1 MMDIMEY
8 AVCFAVSTIS
18 CFLLSYCYMRH
29 ERKKIERETIRNTLR
44 VYNNKLTCV
53 SEFIE
58 KTCPECAYYGN
69 CEKMDARNL
78 LIYGKCTNFEQR
90 RF

>member
-1 MMDIMEY
+1 MEDIIGH
-8 AVCFAVSTIS
+8 VIWFAVSMVC
-18 CFLLSYCYMRH
+18 CFLLSYSYIRH
-29 ERKKIERETIRNTLR
+29 ERKKIENRTIRNTLS
-44 VYNNKLTCV
+44 VYNKKLTDV

-69 CEKMDARNL
+69 CDRMDARNL
-78 LIYGKCTNFEQR
+78 LIYKKCTNFEQR